1 MRFYETH
8 YDDYDNS
15 VKLCNFHE
23 PFPPI
28 FQNYIFYGSA
38 GVGKYSQMIH
48 LIKNFSP
55 SGLKFE
61 NKIFTNIEKQSFYI
75 NISDIHYEVD
85 MSLLGCNSKI
95 IWHDIYTQIID
106 IVALKPHKRGFIVCK
121 NFHETHNELLEIFY
135 SYMNVLALRSSMIQR
150 KFPSATPSPS
160 VGCPTQGHAP
170 KTNFTQQIH
179 TDIDVKFIILTEHIS
194 FIPNNILN
202 KCKIQSFQRPTVKSV
217 TTGFGVQKPKFNKER
232 MTAILKKMVEET
244 GDETETLPPSIS
256 NLKELYSYS
265 LMESTKDIPK
275 DNFVIIC
282 DNIIEEIDGMVES
295 LVNERIAGV
304 GKGIEVNM
312 KEETNTCIFENY
324 PRFRDIMY
332 DILVYNLEPLEAV
345 RYILFHYLKKGGG
358 NQIKDSI
365 VDELLDKLSIFM
377 FQYGNNYRSFFHLEY
392 FLFFLVISLKKNK
405 CMKESPEQT
414 A

>member
-15 VKLCNFHE
+15 VKLYNFHE
-23 PFPPI
+23 PFPAF

-48 LIKNFSP
+48 LVKNFSP

-61 NKIFTNIEKQSFYI
+61 NKIFTNIEKHSFYI

-95 IWHDIYTQIID
+95 IWHDIFTQIID
-106 IVALKPHKRGFIVCK
+106 IISLKPHKRGFIVCK
-121 NFHETHNELLEIFY
+121 NFHDTHNELLDIFY

-150 KFPSATPSPS
+150 KFLMG
-160 VGCPTQGHAP
+160 VGDENVAP
-170 KTNFTQQIH
+170 APQITNFTQQIN
-179 TDIDVKFIILTEHIS
+179 TDINVKFIILTEHIS

-202 KCKIQSFQRPTVKSV
+202 KCKIQSFERPTIQKII
-217 TTGFGVQKPKFNKER
+217 TGFGLQKTGLNKE
-232 MTAILKKMVEET
+232 KMNTIINKMGEELRT
-244 GDETETLPPSIS
+244 IQKIKTDRLPPSIT

-265 LMESTKDIPK
+265 LMGCIKDIPK

-282 DNIIEEIDGMVES
+282 NNIIDEIDQMVDT
-295 LVNERIAGV
+295 LVNG
-304 GKGIEVNM
+304 
-312 KEETNTCIFENY
+312 KEETNMCMFENY
-324 PRFRDIMY
+324 PRFRDIIY

-345 RYILFHYLKKGGG
+345 RYILFYYLKKDG
-358 NQIKDSI
+358 NNKIKDDI
-365 VDELLDKLSIFM
+365 VDELMDKLTMFM

-392 FLFFLVISLKKNK
+392 FLFFLVVSLKKNK
-405 CMKESPEQT
+405 T
-414 A
+414 GV